1 MNGSSAQSNSL
12 FNAFTPVEN
21 PGRRFSDQKSIP
33 SQTPAS
39 AYGETRDGQFSG
51 FSSPSL
57 SNATLQQPSKEISF
71 SLLQAL
77 LKPQA
82 TQGMPSSTQTHP
94 GSQVQVQQA
103 PNLES
108 ALGQSADA
116 TVLFQKQQQAQDTET
131 SPMEQLKRMM
141 AAQSSKPSN
150 IQFPA
155 HQKPQQQQQQQQH
168 IPAQALGDTDAL
180 LPTYS
185 SPHLHA
191 MADIPAPVS
200 ASIHTASST
209 KASTP
214 TRGRGK
220 TTTLNI
226 DLKKVRLRAKPETV
240 PISLLQQPMRFRAGR
255 MISVSREYICYA
267 VRSKEGGHIRVI
279 HQLHGQLAKMLGH
292 KDSIIDMEFHPCS
305 KESGMPQ
312 VLASLG
318 KDNRLI
324 VWLVGPVDMQSTS
337 PEGAI
342 AYEPFV
348 NIDSGGDARF
358 TCLAW
363 RGQIVDRTMELCVG
377 TDKGFMVVKAPA
389 PSAKG
394 KRTETSNEGL
404 NVMPIA
410 TDSAVT
416 AIARAGLHWVVVATA
431 DRAVRIHQLD
441 SHWESS
447 NRPHWVVGELERN
460 EQAIDSLI
468 YAPPA
473 TAADGA
479 GHVFVG
485 SSMNKTIQLWWLGG
499 SSQQSTLVQTVT
511 LTGTSTKPAS
521 MFAKIAWAE
530 QGRCL
535 TVGSNYAPSAIFVL
549 KAYGHGA
556 AMHLNYPHGFNLGED
571 QPVLSVVAAMEPQGS
586 GAGPELG
593 LSVYSVHTRLVQQLQ
608 IPGLAAVESQGL
620 PDPADIYADPS
631 IMSLLETPQ
640 TSNAPVRSPAV
651 TANSAAI
658 PNPLAA
664 QQQTVGNGVAAV
676 AANAPHQLSL
686 GTAANEAKSPASAQ
700 VQADVAAALG
710 GLRLGDT
717 GASIRLDHESEE
729 RLAARIGA
737 IIEKRVSENVAAA
750 MEHTL
755 IPAYTRATAAMFEQM
770 HSTFEAGLREWW
782 MRFAQAM
789 PPPPPPP
796 HSQQQQQQ
804 QQQQVAT
811 SQITTPLSHVAGVP
825 QPQQIQTGPQN
836 GAMLLSNSMQ
846 PYTSGMHPPPLGMA
860 QAHIMP
866 MPQFTPNAGVA
877 APSST
882 VNHIDSLKT
891 MLNIQPSTG
900 QPKPHH
906 HHQPG
911 F

>member
-1 MNGSSAQSNSL
+1 MNGSGTQSNSL
-12 FNAFTPVEN
+12 FNAFTPVEH
-21 PGRRFSDQKSIP
+21 PSRRFSDQRSTV

-57 SNATLQQPSKEISF
+57 SNTTLQQPSKEISF

-82 TQGMPSSTQTHP
+82 AQGMPPSTQTHP
-94 GSQVQVQQA
+94 GTQSHVQQA
-103 PNLES
+103 SNPES
-108 ALGQSADA
+108 ALGQPTDTTAF
-116 TVLFQKQQQAQDTET
+116 FQKQQLAQDSDT

-141 AAQSSKPSN
+141 AAQSSNAGNTQLS
-150 IQFPA
+150 A
-155 HQKPQQQQQQQQH
+155 YQQQQH
-168 IPAQALGDTDAL
+168 IPVQAVGNNSAL
-180 LPTYS
+180 PSTYS
-185 SPHLHA
+185 SPHLNA
-191 MADIPAPVS
+191 LTDTSVS
-200 ASIHTASST
+200 ASANIHTASST

-214 TRGRGK
+214 TRARAK

-226 DLKKVRLRAKPETV
+226 DLKKVRLRGKPETV

-337 PEGAI
+337 AEGAI
-342 AYEPFV
+342 SYEPFV
-348 NIDSGGDARF
+348 NIDSGGDAQF

-363 RGQIVDRTMELCVG
+363 RGQIVDHTMELCVG

-394 KRTETSNEGL
+394 KRAEASNEGL
-404 NVMPIA
+404 NVMPIS

-416 AIARAGLHWVVVATA
+416 AIVRAGLHWVVVATA
-431 DRAVRIHQLD
+431 DRTVRIHQLD

-447 NRPHWVVGELERN
+447 SRPHWVVGELGRS
-460 EQAIDSLI
+460 EQAVDSLI

-473 TAADGA
+473 MATDGA
-479 GHVFVG
+479 GHVLVG
-485 SSMNKTIQLWWLGG
+485 SSMNKTIQLWWLG
-499 SSQQSTLVQTVT
+499 SSPQQSTLLQTVT
-511 LTGTSTKPAS
+511 LAGSSSKPAS
-521 MFAKIAWAE
+521 LFAKIAWAE

-556 AMHLNYPHGFNLGED
+556 AMHLNYPHGFNLGDE
-571 QPVLSVVAAMEPQGS
+571 QPILSVVAAMEPQGP
-586 GAGPELG
+586 GASPDLG

-631 IMSLLETPQ
+631 IMTLLEVPQ
-640 TSNAPVRSPAV
+640 ASHAPVH
-651 TANSAAI
+651 
-658 PNPLAA
+658 NPTLAA
-664 QQQTVGNGVAAV
+664 ESVAAPSLSATQQQSEKDPATVPAFQQATLGSV
-676 AANAPHQLSL
+676 ANAA
-686 GTAANEAKSPASAQ
+686 GIPASAQ
-700 VQADVAAALG
+700 MQADVAAALS
-710 GLRLGDT
+710 GLRIGDT
-717 GASIRLDHESEE
+717 GASIALDSESEE
-729 RLAARIGA
+729 RLAVRIGS
-737 IIEKRVSENVAAA
+737 IVEKRVAENVAAA
-750 MEHTL
+750 MERTL

-789 PPPPPPP
+789 PMPPPL
-796 HSQQQQQQ
+796 SQQQQ
-804 QQQQVAT
+804 
-811 SQITTPLSHVAGVP
+811 ITTPQITASHITTPHSHMAVMP
-825 QPQQIQTGPQN
+825 QPQQVQGGP
-836 GAMLLSNSMQ
+836 Q
-846 PYTSGMHPPPLGMA
+846 PYTSSMHPQPLGAA
-860 QAHIMP
+860 QAHMVP
-866 MPQFTPNAGVA
+866 MPQFMPNTGA
-877 APSST
+877 AVPSSA

-891 MLNIQPSTG
+891 ILNLQPSAG
-900 QPKPHH
+900 QPKPH
-906 HHQPG
+906 QPS